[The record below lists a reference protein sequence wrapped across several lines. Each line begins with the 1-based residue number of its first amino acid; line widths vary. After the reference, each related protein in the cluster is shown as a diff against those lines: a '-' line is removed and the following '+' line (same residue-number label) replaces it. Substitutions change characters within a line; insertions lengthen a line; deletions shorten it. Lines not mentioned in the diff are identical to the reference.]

1 MAIAAPTNYS
11 TTSSVPSTQ
20 LSGQSPGT
28 GTTGYDP
35 NRYFKHNAGINNPQ
49 YPGLTSTTNQPPAY
63 NDIGGGVTFG
73 IATPDQYVSTQL
85 ARDLQQNSPY
95 MKLARQSGLDFAN
108 QRGGLNSSIAAG
120 ASQRSAIEAAMPMAQ
135 ADAAML
141 ANLQKTNLQDKTA
154 EDTAMTAAEAQMS
167 AAATAAN
174 ASMTNNANSLAQAMQ
189 AQRENLAF
197 QGEQKGLDR
206 DWTSQFA
213 GQEEGYALTN
223 KMQDYYNQS
232 GILGQ
237 SYQQQLGY
245 GQFQLGSNL
254 LLGSQQFYNQA
265 GWNAMNNPAIMGNPE
280 AFGGYLQ
287 FMQGPF
293 NNYIDNIFSNIFGGG

>member
-1 MAIAAPTNYS
+1 MAIAAPINYS
-11 TTSSVPSTQ
+11 TTSSAPVPTQTASSTA
-20 LSGQSPGT
+20 T
-28 GTTGYDP
+28 GWNP
-35 NRYFKHNAGINNPQ
+35 NRNINQNQGIQNPQ
-49 YPGLTSTTNQPPAY
+49 YPGLTSTQNKPPAY
-63 NDIGGGVTFG
+63 QDIGGGVTFG

-85 ARDLQQNSPY
+85 ARDIAQNSPY

-108 QRGGLNSSIAAG
+108 QHGLTNSSIAAG
-120 ASQRSAIEAAMPMAQ
+120 ASQRSAIEAAMPIAQ
-135 ADAAML
+135 ADASML
-141 ANLQKTNLQDKTA
+141 ANLQKTNLQDKTQ
-154 EDTAMTAAEAQMS
+154 EDTANTAANAQMS

-232 GILGQ
+232 GILNQ
-237 SYQQQLGY
+237 SFQNQLGY
-245 GQFQLGSNL
+245 GQFQLGANL
-254 LLGSQQFYNQA
+254 LEGSQNFYNQA
-265 GWNAMNNPAIMGNPE
+265 GLQAMNNPAIMGSPE

-293 NNYIDNIFSNIFGGG
+293 NNYIDSIFSRIFGGG